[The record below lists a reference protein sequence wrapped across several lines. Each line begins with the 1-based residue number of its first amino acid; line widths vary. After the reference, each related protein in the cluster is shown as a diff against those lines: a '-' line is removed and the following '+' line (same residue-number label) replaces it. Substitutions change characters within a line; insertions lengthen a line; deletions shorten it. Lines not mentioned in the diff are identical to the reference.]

1 MQWPLFVLTSLF
13 GFATNVGSYYVL
25 THYVPFF
32 DAHRITALAIG
43 VLLGFGFNFL
53 TARLL
58 VFIPFEVE
66 LREEN
71 RRR

>member
-1 MQWPLFVLTSLF
+1 MP
-13 GFATNVGSYYVL
+13 FAINARSYYVL
-25 THYVPFF
+25 THYVPYFL
-32 DAHRITALAIG
+32 DRRILALVVG

-58 VFIPFEVE
+58 VFIPYEAE
-66 LREEN
+66 LLDEERHP